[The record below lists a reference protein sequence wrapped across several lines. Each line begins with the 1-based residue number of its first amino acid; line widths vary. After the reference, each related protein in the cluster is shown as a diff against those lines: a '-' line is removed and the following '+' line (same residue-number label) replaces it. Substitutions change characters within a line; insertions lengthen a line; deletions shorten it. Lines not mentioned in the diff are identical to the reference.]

1 MQLSNET
8 PSGMV
13 SHAYSISYEAYQSD
27 LMVNFILGG
36 LIGAALA
43 FLVAFILLMFA
54 APKPATPFERYSESI
69 RAWDEVQ
76 S

>member
-8 PSGMV
+8 PSDLV
-13 SHAYSISYEAYQSD
+13 SQAYSIPFDAYQSD
-27 LMVNFILGG
+27 LLVNFILGG

-43 FLVAFILLMFA
+43 FLVAFILLMFTA
-54 APKPATPFERYSESI
+54 RQ
-69 RAWDEVQ
+69 VQ